1 MARRSSGPTDIIIG
15 LHAVESALKND
26 PQRVTD
32 IHYRATRKDR
42 RLDAVLTLARKAGVR
57 AIEVDDREL
66 TRLAGPGRHQG
77 IVAHYRTAKLPGE
90 NALFDLLD
98 RLQQPAL
105 LLVLDGITDPHNL
118 GACLRTADAVGVH
131 AVIIPKDNAVG
142 LTPAARKVASGA
154 ADTVP
159 LIQVTNL
166 SRTLDKLKDAGI
178 WIAGTTGDSD
188 TTLFQQDLN
197 GPLALVMGGEGTGL
211 RRLTQAHCD
220 FLIKIP
226 MVGQVESLNVSVA
239 AGVCLYEVFRQRQS
253 SM

>member
-1 MARRSSGPTDIIIG
+1 MARRPAVPTDVIIG

-26 PQRVTD
+26 PQRVTG

-42 RLDAVLTLARKAGVR
+42 RLDAVLALARKAGVR
-57 AIEVDDREL
+57 LIEADEREL
-66 TRLAGPGRHQG
+66 ARLAGPGRHQG
-77 IVAHYRTAKLPGE
+77 IVAGYRSAKLPGE

-98 RLQQPAL
+98 RLKQPPL

-131 AVIIPKDNAVG
+131 AVVIPKDNAVG

-166 SRTLDKLKDAGI
+166 SRTLDKLKEVGI
-178 WIAGTTGDSD
+178 WIAGTSGDTENS
-188 TTLFQQDLN
+188 LYQQDLR
-197 GPLALVMGGEGTGL
+197 GPLALVMGAEGKGL

-226 MVGQVESLNVSVA
+226 MLGQVESLNISVA
-239 AGVCLYEVFRQRQS
+239 AGVCLYEIFRQRQAAL
-253 SM
+253 